1 MCFKGRRPLIR
12 DETLLAPQFTA
23 HNKNIWSYYSCISV
37 VLVYILKLGPHRYA
51 FYLALLSGKKS
62 RNISLPNYFK
72 PVSILEDALIK
83 GAGGKWSS
91 KTIFFPCLY
100 NCTAVQLSVQL
111 FINCANLHLSLQLQ
125 SFKS

>member
-37 VLVYILKLGPHRYA
+37 VLVYILKLAPHINA
-51 FYLALLSGKKS
+51 SNLALLSGKKS

-72 PVSILEDALIK
+72 PVSILEDALIEKQGSFLFTLTSNCSK
-83 GAGGKWSS
+83 GLGGSGAVKPASFPVC
-91 KTIFFPCLY
+91 TIVQLYSCLY
-100 NCTAVQLSVQL
+100 NCL
-111 FINCANLHLSLQLQ
+111 
-125 SFKS
+125 